1 MKTIYVDS
9 KDRLP
14 GGSPC
19 SFTIQLPST
28 LDLTGKRMR
37 ADLMRMP
44 ISVPTIQASKND
56 TLIVRLGSQDYTV
69 TLTQGQFTGPELA
82 GHIQSILIAT
92 APGSWSC
99 VYDASNI
106 AMSLTCSNNF
116 TIIGGTFGE
125 QLLSRAYTQQP
136 NSYRFSYVPVTGEDV
151 VFLCSPNFSS
161 VNNHGPN
168 RSSDVILPCV
178 ITAPFG
184 SVQQF
189 DMPYDVWHDCP
200 GGAVQQLTFELR
212 DRKYNLMTAF
222 IPNISFL
229 MSIA

>member
-37 ADLMRMP
+37 VDLMRMP
-44 ISVPTIQASKND
+44 ISVPTIQSGKND
-56 TLIVRLGSQDYTV
+56 TLIVRLGSQDYTI
-69 TLTQGQFTGPELA
+69 TLSQGQFTGPELA
-82 GHIQSILIAT
+82 SHIQSLLIAT
-92 APGSWSC
+92 APGSWAC
-99 VYDASNI
+99 IYDASNI

-116 TIIGGTFGE
+116 SLVGGTFGE

-151 VFLCSPNFSS
+151 VFLCSPNFSTLDN
-161 VNNHGPN
+161 VGPN
-168 RSSDVILPCV
+168 NSHDVILPCV

-184 SVQQF
+184 SVQDF
-189 DMPYDVWHDCP
+189 SMPADVWHSCP
-200 GGAVQQLTFELR
+200 GGAVQQLSFELR
-212 DRKYNLMTAF
+212 DRKFNLMSAF

-229 MSIA
+229 VTVA

>member
-1 MKTIYVDS
+1 MRTIYVDS

-19 SFTIQLPST
+19 SFQILLPTT

-37 ADLMRMP
+37 CDLMRMP
-44 ISVPTIQASKND
+44 ISIPTIQKDKND

-69 TLTQGQFTGPELA
+69 TLSQGQFTGPDLTA
-82 GHIQSILIAT
+82 HIQSLLTAT
-92 APGSWSC
+92 APGSWSFT
-99 VYDASNI
+99 YDASNI
-106 AMSLTCSNNF
+106 AASLTCSNNF
-116 TIIGGTFGE
+116 AIVGGTFGE
-125 QLLSRAYTQQP
+125 QLLGRAYTQTP
-136 NSYRFSYVPVTGEDV
+136 NAYRFSYVPVTGEDV

-161 VNNHGPN
+161 PSNIGPN
-168 RSSDVILPCV
+168 KSSDVILPCV
-178 ITAPFG
+178 ITAPYG

-200 GGAVQQLTFELR
+200 GGAVQTLTFELR
-212 DRKYNLMTAF
+212 DRKYNLMTDF

-229 MSIA
+229 LTIS